1 MDGSAAPTLAEAIRV
16 GLADEITAGK
26 LRPGTE
32 LDEQAVAAR
41 FGASRTPVREALR
54 ALASAG
60 LVSLQP
66 RRGVRVAALTPSH
79 LGDLFELMAET
90 EAMCARLATYRM
102 TPQER
107 FAVQS
112 LHRAA
117 LAAVEA
123 QDVDA
128 YDRLNRDFHAA
139 IYHGTHN
146 ASLAAQ
152 ATQLRQ
158 RLAPYRRAQL
168 RSDQRLRHSHDEH
181 AAILAQML
189 RGDGAEAERVMRAH
203 MLTAGAALA
212 GYFEDIA
219 RK

>member
-1 MDGSAAPTLAEAIRV
+1 MDGSATPTLAEAIRV

-32 LDEQAVAAR
+32 LDEQAIAAR
-41 FGASRTPVREALR
+41 FGASRTPMREALR

-60 LVSLQP
+60 LVSLRP

-90 EAMCARLATYRM
+90 GAMCARLATYRM

-128 YDRLNRDFHAA
+128 YDRLNRDFHPA

-146 ASLAAQ
+146 ASRGGTGHARPYADGRRGARGLLRRHCAQ
-152 ATQLRQ
+152 IEI
-158 RLAPYRRAQL
+158 RRAIRASGL
-168 RSDQRLRHSHDEH
+168 VGRRRC
-181 AAILAQML
+181 AIL
-189 RGDGAEAERVMRAH
+189 
-203 MLTAGAALA
+203 
-212 GYFEDIA
+212 
-219 RK
+219 